1 MNTSRPALSPWGLV
15 LSLVAI
21 VIVGSAHSPAVKAAP
36 TVPELKLVRTLD
48 TNDVFSEAFFSA
60 GRPDLSGL
68 GFPPGA
74 HTLLLLNRPSG
85 QVSLVLT
92 APPTGP
98 TGTMT
103 RTRLAISDPINMAF
117 DSVSRGA
124 KGYGQARLFVLDS
137 ELGEL
142 ITIQAGPQDIMEPSR
157 IRRFD
162 AHGFGIINPQGMTVE
177 PATGRLWV
185 LEGAGAPQLVGLQP
199 KPGHQFQEPDIT
211 HLMLPAGIGPL
222 RGLAFNPADGHVY
235 LLSTDQQT
243 LYKVNLDGELIAA
256 LHVSGPP
263 IGTAQ
268 GLVFAP
274 SLDHTDPPSIYH
286 LYRAT
291 EQGLTGESTEWAL
304 PGPF

>member
-21 VIVGSAHSPAVKAAP
+21 VIVGSAHSPAVRAAP

-74 HTLLLLNRPSG
+74 HTLLLLNQPSG

-98 TGTMT
+98 TGAMT

-142 ITIQAGPQDIMEPSR
+142 ITIQAGPRDIMEPSR
-157 IRRFD
+157 IRRVD
-162 AHGFGIINPQGMTVE
+162 AHGFGIVNPQGMTVE
-177 PATGRLWV
+177 PDNGRLYI
-185 LEGAGAPQLVGLQP
+185 LDGARLRLVILDP
-199 KPGHQFQEPDIT
+199 KPGRK
-211 HLMLPAGIGPL
+211 LAGTNVFRINLSRNLGAL
-222 RGLAFNPADGHVY
+222 RGLAFNPSNRHLYV
-235 LLSTDQQT
+235 LSPQQQKLHELT
-243 LYKVNLDGELIAA
+243 LNGERIVNLDL
-256 LHVSGPP
+256 SGQPFG
-263 IGTAQ
+263 IAQ

-274 SLDHTDPPSIYH
+274 SLDSTDIPSNFH
-286 LYRAT
+286 LYLVTNRAT
-291 EQGLTGESTEWAL
+291 NGETTEGAL
-304 PGPF
+304 PESF

>member
-1 MNTSRPALSPWGLV
+1 MNTSRPALSLWGLV
-15 LSLVAI
+15 LSLAAI
-21 VIVGSAHSPAVKAAP
+21 VIVGSAHSPAVGAAP
-36 TVPELKLVRTLD
+36 TVPALKLVRTLD

-60 GRPDLSGL
+60 GRPDLAGL

-74 HTLLLLNRPSG
+74 HTLLLLNQPSG

-98 TGTMT
+98 TGAMT

-157 IRRFD
+157 IRRVD
-162 AHGFGIINPQGMTVE
+162 AHGFGIVNPQGMTVE

-185 LEGAGAPQLVGLQP
+185 LEGAGTPHLVSLQP
-199 KPGHQFQEPDIT
+199 KPGHQFAKAEISRIA
-211 HLMLPAGIGPL
+211 LPAGMGHL
-222 RGLAFNPADGHVY
+222 RGIAFNPADGYVY
-235 LLSTDQQT
+235 LLSTEQQK
-243 LYKVNLDGELIAA
+243 LYKVNAA
-256 LHVSGPP
+256 GKVAASLGVSGAS
-263 IGTAQ
+263 IGVAQ

-274 SLDHTDPPSIYH
+274 SLDHTDHPSIYH
-286 LYRAT
+286 LYLAT